1 MNTINKTAHTEGPW
15 TINSVYQTLVDA
27 PSGICGGSRL
37 ICSTEV
43 GNKNGDAYD
52 WQIDQQNAAN
62 ARLIAAA
69 PDLLEIA
76 QRWRDWSQAGEVKP
90 VSVRMKLEADT
101 CAAISK
107 AEGAQ

>member
-1 MNTINKTAHTEGPW
+1 MKTTHTPGPW
-15 TINSVYQTLVDA
+15 TINAVYRTLVDA

-52 WQIDQQNAAN
+52 YQIEMQNNAN

-69 PDLLEIA
+69 PELLEA
-76 QRWRDWSQAGEVKP
+76 LQYAEQCLTMTECTGEKP
-90 VSVRMKLEADT
+90 LGNGHALDRVR
-101 CAAISK
+101 AAIAK
-107 AEGAQ
+107 ATGSA